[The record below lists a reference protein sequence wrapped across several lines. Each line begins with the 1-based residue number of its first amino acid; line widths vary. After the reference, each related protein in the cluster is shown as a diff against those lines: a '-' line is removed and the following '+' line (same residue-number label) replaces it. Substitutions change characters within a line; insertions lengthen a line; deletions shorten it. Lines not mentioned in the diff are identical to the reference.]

1 MYGKWA
7 NMTERHN
14 PEGQSNKTMTEDK
27 KADNQA
33 KEPTSEP
40 NLHVVESNGN
50 QGVGDEDKR
59 GAGKSRK
66 GDENGAEEE
75 EKEEKMAEE
84 DELSQLLRG
93 LLASGM
99 TAKTIE
105 NVIKT
110 GNKEKNAKQR
120 GLSLG
125 RGRGRGKGRGKDK

>member
-1 MYGKWA
+1 
-7 NMTERHN
+7 
-14 PEGQSNKTMTEDK
+14 MTEDK

-33 KEPTSEP
+33 KEPTSGP

-59 GAGKSRK
+59 GAGKSRN